1 MTNEALKK
9 MKNAMSS
16 LLDELDNIPNNDFY
30 KFFVEKGAEFESI
43 NTDNFQVSFFSE
55 NSIISTQNEAPILF
69 EETINKWNEL
79 NQYTKI
85 ERAA

>member
-43 NTDNFQVSFFSE
+43 NTDNF
-55 NSIISTQNEAPILF
+55 
-69 EETINKWNEL
+69 
-79 NQYTKI
+79 
-85 ERAA
+85 